1 MTNLQPES
9 VSRETLMSKYFPG
22 QEDAIRAYAEF
33 LTTAGIERGL
43 IGPREGERIWERHIF
58 NCLPVTQ
65 LLPQGASLFDI
76 GSGAGLPGIV
86 IALARPDLKV
96 TLIEPLERR
105 VEFLNEAVAAIAAG
119 GVEIEVIRGRA
130 QDVKKSADFVTARAV
145 APMEKL
151 KKMSWH
157 MVKTGGS
164 LLAMKGESAAN
175 EMVGIKGAELHEIKL
190 EGIELG
196 RVISVRK
203 GSLISAEISAWL
215 IHVKQA
221 IARARQRS
229 SASGG

>member
-9 VSRETLMSKYFPG
+9 VSRETTISTYFPG
-22 QEDAIRAYAEF
+22 QEDAIRAYAEL

-58 NCLPVTQ
+58 NCLPITQ

-203 GSLISAEISAWL
+203 GSVISA
-215 IHVKQA
+215 
-221 IARARQRS
+221 
-229 SASGG
+229 

>member
-9 VSRETLMSKYFPG
+9 VSRETLITQYFPG

-105 VEFLNEAVAAIAAG
+105 VEFLNEAVTAIAAG

-130 QDVKKSADFVTARAV
+130 QDVKKSAEFVTARAV

-164 LLAMKGESAAN
+164 LLAMKGESAAS

-203 GSLISAEISAWL
+203 GSVISA
-215 IHVKQA
+215 
-221 IARARQRS
+221 
-229 SASGG
+229 

>member
-9 VSRETLMSKYFPG
+9 DPSQVSRETLIHQYFSG
-22 QEDAIRAYAEF
+22 QEGAIRAYAEF

-43 IGPREGERIWERHIF
+43 IGPREGERIWVRHIF
-58 NCLPVTQ
+58 NCLPITQ

-119 GVEIEVIRGRA
+119 GVEIAVIRGRA

-175 EMVGIKGAELHEIKL
+175 EMVGVKGAELHEIKL

-203 GSLISAEISAWL
+203 GSVISA
-215 IHVKQA
+215 
-221 IARARQRS
+221 
-229 SASGG
+229 

>member
-9 VSRETLMSKYFPG
+9 DPSQVSRETNINKYFPG
-22 QEDAIRAYAEF
+22 QEGAIRAYAEF

-151 KKMSWH
+151 KKISWH

-203 GSLISAEISAWL
+203 GSLISA
-215 IHVKQA
+215 
-221 IARARQRS
+221 
-229 SASGG
+229 

>member
-9 VSRETLMSKYFPG
+9 DPSEVSRETLPHSTLIAKYFPG
-22 QEDAIRAYAEF
+22 QEGAIRAYAEF

-58 NCLPVTQ
+58 NSLPVTQ

-203 GSLISAEISAWL
+203 GSVISA
-215 IHVKQA
+215 
-221 IARARQRS
+221 
-229 SASGG
+229 

>member
-1 MTNLQPES
+1 MS
-9 VSRETLMSKYFPG
+9 ASDVSRETLIERYFP
-22 QEDAIRAYAEF
+22 ERLDEIAAYAHF

-86 IALARPDLKV
+86 IALARPDLSV

-105 VEFLNEAVAAIAAG
+105 VFFLTEAVEGLNLTINNM
-119 GVEIEVIRGRA
+119 EVIRGRA

-145 APMEKL
+145 APLEKL

-164 LLAMKGESAAN
+164 LLAMKGESASA
-175 EMVGIKGAELHEIKL
+175 EMEGVKGATLHEISL

-196 RVISVRK
+196 RIVAIKK
-203 GSLISAEISAWL
+203 GA
-215 IHVKQA
+215 
-221 IARARQRS
+221 
-229 SASGG
+229 

>member
-9 VSRETLMSKYFPG
+9 DPSQVSRETYITKYFPG
-22 QEDAIRAYAEF
+22 QEEAIRAYAEF

-119 GVEIEVIRGRA
+119 GVEITVIRGRA

-151 KKMSWH
+151 KKISWH

-175 EMVGIKGAELHEIKL
+175 EMVGIKGAQLHEIKL

-203 GSLISAEISAWL
+203 GSALSA
-215 IHVKQA
+215 
-221 IARARQRS
+221 
-229 SASGG
+229 

>member
-9 VSRETLMSKYFPG
+9 DASEVSRETTITKYFPG

-33 LTTAGIERGL
+33 LITAGIERGL

-58 NCLPVTQ
+58 NCLPITQ

-105 VEFLNEAVAAIAAG
+105 VEFLNEAVAAIATK
-119 GVEIEVIRGRA
+119 GVEIAVIRGRA

-151 KKMSWH
+151 KKISWH

-164 LLAMKGESAAN
+164 LLAMKGESAAT
-175 EMVGIKGAELHEIKL
+175 EMVGVKGAELHEIKL
-190 EGIELG
+190 EGIDLG

-203 GSLISAEISAWL
+203 GSVISA
-215 IHVKQA
+215 
-221 IARARQRS
+221 
-229 SASGG
+229 

>member
-1 MTNLQPES
+1 MAEA
-9 VSRETLMSKYFPG
+9 VSRETLIERYFPSSKT
-22 QEDAIRAYAEF
+22 EILAYADF
-33 LTTAGIERGL
+33 LVTAGIERGL

-105 VEFLNEAVAAIAAG
+105 VEFLKEATAG
-119 GVEIEVIRGRA
+119 TSIEVIRGRA

-145 APMEKL
+145 APLEKL
-151 KKMSWH
+151 KKISWH

-164 LLAMKGESAAN
+164 LLAMKGESAAA
-175 EMVGIKGAELHEIKL
+175 EMEGVKGATLHEITL
-190 EGIELG
+190 DGIEMG
-196 RVISVRK
+196 RIVAIKK
-203 GSLISAEISAWL
+203 GA
-215 IHVKQA
+215 
-221 IARARQRS
+221 
-229 SASGG
+229 

>member
-9 VSRETLMSKYFPG
+9 VSRETLLTQYFPG

-65 LLPQGASLFDI
+65 LLPKGASLFDI

-203 GSLISAEISAWL
+203 GSVISA
-215 IHVKQA
+215 
-221 IARARQRS
+221 
-229 SASGG
+229 

>member
-1 MTNLQPES
+1 MSPS
-9 VSRETLMSKYFPG
+9 DVSRETLIERYFP
-22 QEDAIRAYAEF
+22 ERLDEIAAYAHF

-86 IALARPDLKV
+86 IALSRPDLSV

-105 VEFLNEAVAAIAAG
+105 VSFLNEAVEGLNLEINK
-119 GVEIEVIRGRA
+119 IEVIRGRA

-145 APMEKL
+145 APLEKL
-151 KKMSWH
+151 KNLSWH

-164 LLAMKGESAAN
+164 LLAMKGESAST
-175 EMVGIKGAELHEIKL
+175 EMEGVKGATLHEITL
-190 EGIELG
+190 EGIGLG
-196 RVISVRK
+196 RIVAIKK
-203 GSLISAEISAWL
+203 GA
-215 IHVKQA
+215 
-221 IARARQRS
+221 
-229 SASGG
+229 

>member
-9 VSRETLMSKYFPG
+9 VSRETLTTQYFPG

-65 LLPQGASLFDI
+65 LLPQGSSLFDI

-164 LLAMKGESAAN
+164 LLAMKGESAAT

-203 GSLISAEISAWL
+203 GSLISA
-215 IHVKQA
+215 
-221 IARARQRS
+221 
-229 SASGG
+229 

>member
-9 VSRETLMSKYFPG
+9 DPSEVSRETLTASTLTHSTLLTQYFPG
-22 QEDAIRAYAEF
+22 QEEAIRAYAEF

-43 IGPREGERIWERHIF
+43 IGPREGERIWDRHIF
-58 NCLPVTQ
+58 NCLPITQ
-65 LLPQGASLFDI
+65 LLPNGASLFDI

-119 GVEIEVIRGRA
+119 GVEIAVIRGRA

-151 KKMSWH
+151 KKISWH
-157 MVKTGGS
+157 LVKTGGS
-164 LLAMKGESAAN
+164 LLAMKGESAAT

-203 GSLISAEISAWL
+203 GSLISA
-215 IHVKQA
+215 
-221 IARARQRS
+221 
-229 SASGG
+229 

>member
-9 VSRETLMSKYFPG
+9 VSRETLADSTLIAKYFPG
-22 QEDAIRAYAEF
+22 QEDGIRAYAEF

-190 EGIELG
+190 EGNELG

-203 GSLISAEISAWL
+203 GSLISA
-215 IHVKQA
+215 
-221 IARARQRS
+221 
-229 SASGG
+229 

>member
-9 VSRETLMSKYFPG
+9 VSRETLTHSTLLTQYFPG
-22 QEDAIRAYAEF
+22 QEAAIRAYAEF

-164 LLAMKGESAAN
+164 LLAMKGESAAT

-203 GSLISAEISAWL
+203 GSVISA
-215 IHVKQA
+215 
-221 IARARQRS
+221 
-229 SASGG
+229 